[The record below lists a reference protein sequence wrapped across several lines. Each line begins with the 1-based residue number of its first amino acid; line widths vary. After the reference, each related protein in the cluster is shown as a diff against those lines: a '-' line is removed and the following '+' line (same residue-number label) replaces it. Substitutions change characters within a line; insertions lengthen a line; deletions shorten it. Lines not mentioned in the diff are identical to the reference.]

1 MSLIA
6 IRGATTVVQDNPEQI
21 KSACLEM
28 VQEILH
34 KNNIEKEEDIVM
46 IFLTMTSDL
55 RSLNASSAI
64 RQGMNWKH
72 VPFFTSQEPEI
83 TGMLPFCIRILIQCN
98 LPASQ
103 AEVKHIYLNE
113 AIKLRPDLIS

>member
-1 MSLIA
+1 MSLVA
-6 IRGATTVVQDNPEQI
+6 IRGATTVAQDNPEQI
-21 KSACLEM
+21 RSACLEM
-28 VQEILH
+28 VQEILN
-34 KNNIEKEEDIVM
+34 KNSIEKEENIVM
-46 IFLTMTSDL
+46 IFLTMTSDI

-83 TGMLPFCIRILIQCN
+83 TGMLPLCIRILIQCN

-103 AEVKHIYLNE
+103 A
-113 AIKLRPDLIS
+113 DISKI

>member
-1 MSLIA
+1 MSLVA
-6 IRGATTVVQDNPEQI
+6 IRGATTVAEDNPEQI
-21 KSACLEM
+21 RSVCLEM
-28 VQEILH
+28 VQAILH
-34 KNNIEKEEDIVM
+34 KNNIEKEEDLVM
-46 IFLTMTSDL
+46 IFLTMTSDI

-83 TGMLPFCIRILIQCN
+83 TGMLPLCIRILIQCN
-98 LPASQ
+98 LPVSQ

-113 AIKLRPDLIS
+113 ATKLRPDLIS

>member
-1 MSLIA
+1 MSLVA
-6 IRGATTVVQDNPEQI
+6 IRGATTVTQDTPEEI

-28 VQEILH
+28 VQTILH
-34 KNNIEKEEDIVM
+34 KNNIEKEEDLVM
-46 IFLTMTSDL
+46 IFLTMTSDI

-83 TGMLPFCIRILIQCN
+83 TGMLPLCIRILIQCN

-113 AIKLRPDLIS
+113 ATKLRPDLIS

>member
-1 MSLIA
+1 MSLVA
-6 IRGATTVVQDNPEQI
+6 IRGATTVAQDNPEQI
-21 KSACLEM
+21 RSACLEM

-34 KNNIEKEEDIVM
+34 KNNIEEEDLVM
-46 IFLTMTSDL
+46 IFLTMTSDI

-83 TGMLPFCIRILIQCN
+83 TGMLPLCIRILIQCN

-113 AIKLRPDLIS
+113 ATRLRPDLIS